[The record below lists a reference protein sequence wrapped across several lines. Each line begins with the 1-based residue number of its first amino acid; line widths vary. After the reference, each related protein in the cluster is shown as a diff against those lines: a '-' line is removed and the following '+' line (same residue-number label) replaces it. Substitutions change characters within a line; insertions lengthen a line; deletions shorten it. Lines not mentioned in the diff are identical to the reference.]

1 MVGNQ
6 SKSILPSGKTGSSDK
21 RKEEVGLGQSDV
33 GSSLSEIQCPL
44 LYGKLQNSP
53 DAVQIKSSEESEA
66 LNMVGA
72 Q

>member
-21 RKEEVGLGQSDV
+21 RREEVGLGQSDV
-33 GSSLSEIQCPL
+33 GSSLSEIQCPP
-44 LYGKLQNSP
+44 LYEKPQDSP
-53 DAVQIKSSEESEA
+53 DTVKIECSEGSEA
-66 LNMVGA
+66 LSVVGA